1 MNFQCQIKLS
11 KCAGVFVWNSCTTVA
26 DFSEIFCLLQR
37 LWMEK
42 RCPERQ
48 SAIIHFS
55 SHRMSSKFPAL
66 QNHHSCT
73 RKHIQESYDTSIWLN
88 WERCFWIELLQMS
101 PNIATKCSEHL
112 QVLHIWTMSHSLNV
126 QSLPTCYFLLD
137 YEERICGLKIYN
149 CVAHDIRATCHV
161 FVQNKFL

>member
-42 RCPERQ
+42 RCSERQ

-88 WERCFWIELLQMS
+88 WERCFWLELLQMS
-101 PNIATKCSEHL
+101 PNIATKCSERLPSAAHMDHVSQLKCAEPTHL
-112 QVLHIWTMSHSLNV
+112 
-126 QSLPTCYFLLD
+126 LLSP
-137 YEERICGLKIYN
+137 GLWAKN
-149 CVAHDIRATCHV
+149 MWSQDLQLCCSWH
-161 FVQNKFL
+161 